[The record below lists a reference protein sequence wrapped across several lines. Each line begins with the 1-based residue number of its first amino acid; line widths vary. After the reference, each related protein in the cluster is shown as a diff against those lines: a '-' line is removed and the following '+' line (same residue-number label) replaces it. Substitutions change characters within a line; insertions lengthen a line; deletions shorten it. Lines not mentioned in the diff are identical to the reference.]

1 MVCSLISMFQATRK
15 QTYNYAA
22 VVKHDFTV
30 SHQSWRLGTRK
41 QSLTY
46 GLIPKSNCATTVTKP
61 GDSLIQSNNI
71 RRNQV
76 DNHLLSRN
84 SDLARRPTWY
94 VPFTHGVLQKDKYRH
109 RVICPGIAASM
120 GLRCSGRRNALGSV
134 VGRRLCP
141 YFSGTSAILA
151 KLTKSNT
158 NVQSPYRLPILE
170 CTHDKDCTST
180 KCLSPKVTF
189 YCRGFI

>member
-1 MVCSLISMFQATRK
+1 MVCSLSTKSTRRVEVRLIDAVGSTK
-15 QTYNYAA
+15 LVCTMPMLCMLLAKSTRRVEVRTIVAMMWWIPWPRETTY
-22 VVKHDFTV
+22 
-30 SHQSWRLGTRK
+30 
-41 QSLTY
+41 
-46 GLIPKSNCATTVTKP
+46 
-61 GDSLIQSNNI
+61 
-71 RRNQV
+71 
-76 DNHLLSRN
+76 LSRN
-84 SDLARRPTWY
+84 HSLSKKSDLARRPIWY

-158 NVQSPYRLPILE
+158 NVQSPYRLPLLE
-170 CTHDKDCTST
+170 CTHDTACKST
-180 KCLSPKVTF
+180 K
-189 YCRGFI
+189 

>member
-1 MVCSLISMFQATRK
+1 MVRYGQEEVVDTRWCEL
-15 QTYNYAA
+15 
-22 VVKHDFTV
+22 TV
-30 SHQSWRLGTRK
+30 SQQPWKRGIPWPRSTTYWFRNH
-41 QSLTY
+41 SLS
-46 GLIPKSNCATTVTKP
+46 KKC
-61 GDSLIQSNNI
+61 
-71 RRNQV
+71 
-76 DNHLLSRN
+76 
-84 SDLARRPTWY
+84 DLARRPIWY

-158 NVQSPYRLPILE
+158 NVQSPYRLPLLE
-170 CTHDKDCTST
+170 CTHDTACKST
-180 KCLSPKVTF
+180 KCLSPKVIF
-189 YCRGFI
+189 YWLSFI